1 LAVTGAAMLAACCS
15 FGAEVDGLAATVGSA
30 SILKSE
36 VETEVTRFGAKAGL
50 GYNEVLNRMIDR
62 KLILK
67 AAKTSKL
74 TMQDWIVDNRVREII
89 DSSFDG
95 DRNKLVA
102 SLAHDKLSFAD
113 FRQRIKDDMI
123 VAAMR
128 WNVIEKNVS
137 ASPSAMRSEYDENA
151 GNYLAPG
158 KVTVSVIVLKPDDA
172 AKRGEV
178 DEALK
183 TEKFGEVAK
192 RFSAGANAESGGL
205 YKDVHAEDEF
215 NPRMCEAIANT
226 KVGETSGWMDIDGW
240 SFLVRKDGET
250 GPRAKTFAEA
260 YADVE
265 AAVRSK
271 QTKEL
276 YDRWLDRLKSETF
289 IKIY

>member
-1 LAVTGAAMLAACCS
+1 MLAACC
-15 FGAEVDGLAATVGSA
+15 ALAVEVDGIAATVGSSA
-30 SILKSE
+30 ILRSE
-36 VETEVTRFGAKAGL
+36 VETELARFGAKAGL
-50 GYNEVLNRMIDR
+50 GYDDVLNRMIDR

-67 AAKTSKL
+67 AATTSKL

-95 DRNKLVA
+95 DRNKLIA
-102 SLAHDKLSFAD
+102 SLSRDKLSYAD
-113 FRQRIKDDMI
+113 FRQRIKDDLI

-128 WNVIEKNVS
+128 WNMVEKNVA

-158 KVTVSVIVLKPDDA
+158 KVTISVIVLKPDDA

-178 DEALK
+178 DAALK
-183 TEKFGEVAK
+183 EEKFGEVAK
-192 RFSAGANAESGGL
+192 RFSAGANAEAGGL
-205 YKDVHAEDEF
+205 YKDIHPEDEF
-215 NPRMCEAIANT
+215 NPRMCEAIDGT
-226 KVGETSGWMDIDGW
+226 KVGETSEWIDIDGW
-240 SFLVRKDGET
+240 SFLVRKESET
-250 GPRAKTFAEA
+250 PAHGKTFEEA

-271 QTKEL
+271 LSKEL

-289 IKIY
+289 IKIFDRK